1 MASPYSFR
9 SPELWLLWSR
19 AIFVGIGI
27 VYAGLCLLG
36 NVHYALGRDSS
47 DFDDARYHLQRAADV
62 FPLNHGFRLG
72 VVYYYMFLKRS
83 AGTEIEQALKTDP
96 HAWDLK
102 RYARVK

>member
-1 MASPYSFR
+1 
-9 SPELWLLWSR
+9 
-19 AIFVGIGI
+19 
-27 VYAGLCLLG
+27 
-36 NVHYALGRDSS
+36 
-47 DFDDARYHLQRAADV
+47 V